1 MQMSGVFAEFEQ
13 AMLRERVNAG
23 LARAKAQGKTLG
35 RPRAR
40 GASDNAILK
49 LRNAGMGVQAIRQ
62 KLALRC
68 RVGAGGAEGGGIA
81 NPDRPEWPH
90 RRPLGEAAPRCG
102 KKWSGVHR
110 ILRHAFVRGA

>member
-1 MQMSGVFAEFEQ
+1 MSGVFAEFEQ

-23 LARAKAQGKTLG
+23 LAPAKAQGKTLG

-81 NPDRPEWPH
+81 KSGPAGMAAPPPFLV
-90 RRPLGEAAPRCG
+90 RRP
-102 KKWSGVHR
+102 
-110 ILRHAFVRGA
+110 RGAAKNG